1 KAAVH
6 ELQTLKLDEKGAKL
20 IQFKE
25 GLSGI
30 RNMLAGLILDV
41 YPSAPGRVAF
51 EVAVTAAKQVK
62 HALVGKDAS
71 YALYPELHEQLQF
84 AFTELDYLGDAG
96 DELAAYLKRC
106 WLAYQGNED
115 AYEAPCVA
123 VVQSSGF
130 GKSRLLLQLAQET
143 IKHDEWNM
151 RVLYTCARF
160 GKSTGYPAAT
170 VILRDWLF
178 KRNQSEFVLR
188 DRLVAA
194 YHYAQ
199 ENWATVGDEWLE
211 LFTHSEADETV
222 QTKLEDAEAAL
233 QSKSAES
240 TKKTSTDK
248 ATQESSQTP
257 GRVLILAVDS
267 ARALLTQEHCNSN
280 CIRLLRNALVR
291 ANKRIRKS
299 QRAGGIFAV
308 LVDMNPKVS
317 GPMPP
322 LRSWS
327 SAGNEKTL
335 FPPFVLTHTMDV
347 YWRHRVALAKVD
359 EVTAYK
365 ALVTQDNEEE
375 AWNAL
380 VSMGRPMW
388 ASTVQ
393 THITKH
399 QYKDQCHDVALISEA
414 AKCVVNLAGNKLLVG
429 CSPHIATN
437 FNEKTMFGVASMLCR
452 LGLRPRSTLALAS
465 WVVAEFMA
473 TLAYVSHEND
483 RHLCVYA
490 SDPVLAMGAT
500 RVWYALPS
508 ALPKFILPQFE
519 TLLLNEMLDV
529 GDVAEVVARIVLLLV
544 MDTCVVVKTGIGSHS
559 GCRFRGQ
566 FVSVRSF
573 MEALGGA
580 QPPVMTSK
588 QTPASDETEEASAAT
603 VEALKAWQSQW
614 EQWQLG
620 FCHFVQLDI
629 EPTEETLWFLL
640 GRRAAGV
647 LPRDQE
653 GADLVIPMN
662 CGTEVSMILIQAK
675 NVEDHYSEFPQ
686 SATEEMYPSFVF
698 AAENKLSAKSPR
710 DVIRVHMSLG
720 GPVPKSNPDRFVLA
734 ELSSAA
740 ESPTPVYTADLSAEA
755 ESMRTAASQLSSDA
769 FTLCIRSVGPWE
781 LVTEKVTHPV
791 VSEAVAA
798 KLKDLVSSRWD
809 PMGLV
814 ESDLRDR
821 HAVEERSSRGRLL
834 SKVMPDDELVEA
846 ASRAQIRAPA
856 FSRKG
861 EGDDGSVALEEK
873 PAVPMNSAD
882 ATASSD

>member
-1 KAAVH
+1 RGAKKSVARMADELVFALLKEKAAVH
-6 ELQTLKLDEKGAKL
+6 ELQTLKLDGKGAKL
-20 IQFKE
+20 ICFKE

-30 RNMLAGLILDV
+30 RNTLAGLILDA
-41 YPSAPGRVAF
+41 YPSAPGRVGF
-51 EVAVTAAKQVK
+51 EVADTAAKQVK
-62 HALVGKDAS
+62 HALVGEDAT

-84 AFTELDYLGDAG
+84 AFTELDYLSDAG

-115 AYEAPCVA
+115 AYEAPC
-123 VVQSSGF
+123 
-130 GKSRLLLQLAQET
+130 
-143 IKHDEWNM
+143 HDEWNM

-170 VILRDWLF
+170 ASLRDWLF
-178 KRNQSEFVLR
+178 KYNQSEFVLR

-194 YHYAQ
+194 YHHAQ

-211 LFTHSEADETV
+211 LFTHSEADGTV
-222 QTKLEDAEAAL
+222 RAKLGDAEAAL
-233 QSKSAES
+233 KSKCRIGKEN
-240 TKKTSTDK
+240 
-248 ATQESSQTP
+248 
-257 GRVLILAVDS
+257 
-267 ARALLTQEHCNSN
+267 HCNSN
-280 CIRLLRNALVR
+280 YIRLLRNALVR
-291 ANKRIRKS
+291 ANKKIRKA
-299 QRAGGIFAV
+299 QLTGGIFAV

-359 EVTAYK
+359 EVTAYR
-365 ALVTQDNEEE
+365 AIVTQDNEEE

-414 AKCVVNLAGNKLLVG
+414 ARCVVNLAGNKLLVG
-429 CSPHIATN
+429 CSPHIETN

-483 RHLCVYA
+483 RHLCVYT
-490 SDPVLAMGAT
+490 SDPVLALGAT
-500 RVWYALPS
+500 HVWYTLPS
-508 ALPKFILPQFE
+508 ALPKFILPQFK

-544 MDTCVVVKTGIGSHS
+544 MDTCVVVKTGVLSHDS
-559 GCRFRGQ
+559 CRFRGQ

-603 VEALKAWQSQW
+603 VEAFKAWQSQW

-653 GADLVIPMN
+653 SADLVIPMN

-675 NVEDHYSEFPQ
+675 NVEDRYSEFPQ
-686 SATEEMYPSFVF
+686 SATEEMHPSFVF

-720 GPVPKSNPDRFVLA
+720 GPVPKPDPDRFVLA
-734 ELSSAA
+734 ELSSAV
-740 ESPTPVYTADLSAEA
+740 ESPTPVCTADLSAEA

-781 LVTEKVTHPV
+781 IVAEEVTYPV
-791 VSEAVAA
+791 VSEAVAT
-798 KLKDLVSSRWD
+798 KWTDLVSSRWD

-814 ESDLRDR
+814 ERDLRDR
-821 HAVEERSSRGRLL
+821 HAVEERLKGSRRRPL
-834 SKVMPDDELVEA
+834 SKVLPDDELVEA

-856 FSRKG
+856 FSRKD
-861 EGDDGSVALEEK
+861 ERCDGSVVLEEK
-873 PAVPMNSAD
+873 PAAPMNSAAAVPLGD
-882 ATASSD
+882 Q